1 MYAEAARPRRVLGV
15 LPLNDADIPAPARR
29 GRVYA
34 TLPTDVTLPFGLHVN
49 ADWLLNISRG
59 GIREIE
65 DNAWQREIVNRLAD
79 VLTMFLDWV
88 SRTFSEPA
96 AIRAAFRALA
106 PPSPERSVVEAFL
119 AEEGWQSKLRG
130 CLEDAAVFPAWT
142 GETSRMGFA
151 KPSDAIVPPTP
162 LAEAFA
168 EEPDLRPSALLKG
181 PVLMTKLLGSGALDL
196 LEQVGLLAE
205 ASPAELE
212 SAWPDGCKRWWRAL
226 AGEQENRRRLLF
238 RIWAA
243 VAELAS
249 EDRWQEVEF
258 PCIRTVTGKWLPVGE
273 VVFFNEAFP
282 SNREPGGTQTRDFI
296 QPLIPDANR
305 VPDKWIVALRQGA
318 AKETRERQRG
328 TLAQAWEWIEE
339 NARILD
345 LRQVVGNAISA
356 LVSSSEPDWSVLVPL
371 GFWARH
377 RNRADLLPLVL
388 VDSESGPKGM
398 PVGEAL
404 LADPYVEHGQG
415 RRRLFPES
423 PRISA
428 VYLEQDPRNADAGEW
443 RAFLE
448 KAGAKGALEVQSME
462 KRAGRYNRKQ
472 VEKFL
477 GLEVGESNNRGYT
490 LRDFD
495 IAPSLPAPEA
505 PEELRTVLAV
515 WIEDGRSTL
524 KEKGRR
530 KCSYFY
536 YDRHNRT
543 GNVASV
549 WSVKLSEL
557 AWVPC
562 NDGELRRPRGVL
574 PRPDPARE
582 GVPVAELS
590 SDLLSIL
597 EQEGVKF
604 GSAIPEATPLH
615 KLSMTGSRLDAEA
628 LAHLLHECREWV
640 TTDENRSSFAQ
651 AARELGIPSN
661 DGKRVPFDRIVRQV
675 GGGERLRG
683 AFGGWIVPL
692 DRIDEMLRMELEHSD
707 FPCRLPDT
715 TTGHQA
721 LAYLREVW
729 ARARSSSQGL
739 ANEVRD
745 VLPTAFAYCL
755 EDRDK
760 DASLSEQWE
769 AAMPQAAVFADR
781 EWIVLAETDDIYF
794 DDIEDRRFFPGQGRL
809 RTVTSGHLGN
819 SRSDQ
824 LRTAEALGLLRLSS
838 SVTWEWHVED
848 EAGPIA
854 GDWVSRFDL
863 ICRLLR
869 WVRRRERSESD
880 GTETENETGLRL
892 ICVREL
898 ALEVSVGKA
907 PAEHVPVNARL
918 HEGGL
923 TVAGRPILFGAD
935 AAKELLRHFSFGQ
948 RGGLAA
954 DLTGM
959 LAAIDNESD
968 FKLAADKFRRS
979 FAQDFDF
986 PAPFPSNLEREEP
999 TDADDDPPLS
1009 GSIVESNTGRQG
1021 GGEPESN
1028 WRTPSSGDSEH
1039 DKSGPPDVPA
1049 AIGVRVD
1056 TLETSKSGEAGSMGG
1071 SFTRDRALAQQNAL
1085 AEKLKSS
1092 LKGEISL
1099 DDDEASRAARTAGES
1114 GAHLGDEIYRDV
1126 AAQYER
1132 ESGREPEI
1140 GEPHQTGWD
1149 IRSVEP
1155 GDRDGP
1161 AHRGEGQ
1168 GMSVGRRRGGGA
1180 EPRSSAQ
1187 GVRRVGEADD
1197 GVVVSL
1203 RRGEG
1208 DDGDY
1213 EVLPIANPVRVA
1225 AKWIL
1230 CGKSWRMMAED
1241 PRRVASPST

>member
-1 MYAEAARPRRVLGV
+1 MAPVAAIRTGQAGEIAGQRCEADVNRRSFVDNLARVNRESYGTPEGSGTLRAFKQTFEHRWIYVFELVQNALDAGGRSLALRIAEDRDALTFQHDGDRSLREKDVEGLSKVFRSTKGASTVGFMGIGFKSVFSRFREARVSGWGWTFRYEITQVTGERYGDVQPDLLGAVIPIWDDAIATPEPGFTTRFELRRRTDDRADLKFDLAQFLPDDDRTMLAILAASRLERLEVNGRVWDLGIGEDPDGSLEATALSEGENHRWRIFPVVFEPTREAIARFLEHRSIQPTKEDREQVYAEAARPRRVLGV
-15 LPLNDADIPAPARR
+15 LPLNDADIPAPPRR

-79 VLTMFLDWV
+79 VLTMFLDWI

-106 PPSPERSVVEAFL
+106 PPSSERSVVEAFL
-119 AEEGWQSKLRG
+119 AEEGWRSRLRD
-130 CLEDAAVFPAWT
+130 CLEDAAVFPSWT

-168 EEPDLRPSALLKG
+168 EEPDLRPSVFLKG

-196 LEQVGLLAE
+196 LEQAGLLTE
-205 ASPAELE
+205 ASPAELA
-212 SAWPDGCKRWWRAL
+212 SAWPDGFKRWWRTL
-226 AGEQENRRRLLF
+226 TGEQENRRRLLF

-243 VAELAS
+243 VAELTS
-249 EDRWQEVEF
+249 KDRWQEVEF

-273 VVFFNEAFP
+273 VVFFNEALP
-282 SNREPGGTQTRDFI
+282 SNREPGGSQTRDFI

-305 VPDKWIVALRQGA
+305 VPDKWIVPEWPFLSREKCKEKKQLFDRSPLRQGA

-339 NARILD
+339 NARILG
-345 LRQVVGNAISA
+345 LQQVVGNAIST
-356 LVSSSEPDWSVLVPL
+356 LVSSPEPDWSVLVPL

-388 VDSESGPKGM
+388 VDSERGPKGM

-423 PRISA
+423 PGISA
-428 VYLEQDPRNADAGEW
+428 VYLEQGPRNAGAGEW

-462 KRAGRYNRKQ
+462 TRAGRYDQKQ
-472 VEKFL
+472 IEKFL

-505 PEELRTVLAV
+505 PEELRAVLAV

-582 GVPVAELS
+582 GVSVAELS

-651 AARELGIPSN
+651 AARELEIPSN

-729 ARARSSSQGL
+729 ARARSSSQGWRTRC
-739 ANEVRD
+739 ATCSPPH
-745 VLPTAFAYCL
+745 LPTVW
-755 EDRDK
+755 RITHP
-760 DASLSEQWE
+760 S
-769 AAMPQAAVFADR
+769 PN
-781 EWIVLAETDDIYF
+781 
-794 DDIEDRRFFPGQGRL
+794 
-809 RTVTSGHLGN
+809 SGK
-819 SRSDQ
+819 R
-824 LRTAEALGLLRLSS
+824 
-838 SVTWEWHVED
+838 
-848 EAGPIA
+848 P
-854 GDWVSRFDL
+854 
-863 ICRLLR
+863 C
-869 WVRRRERSESD
+869 RRRRSLRIGS
-880 GTETENETGLRL
+880 GLSWRRPTTL
-892 ICVREL
+892 TSTTLKTV
-898 ALEVSVGKA
+898 VS
-907 PAEHVPVNARL
+907 
-918 HEGGL
+918 
-923 TVAGRPILFGAD
+923 
-935 AAKELLRHFSFGQ
+935 
-948 RGGLAA
+948 
-954 DLTGM
+954 
-959 LAAIDNESD
+959 
-968 FKLAADKFRRS
+968 
-979 FAQDFDF
+979 F
-986 PAPFPSNLEREEP
+986 PARAGCER
-999 TDADDDPPLS
+999 
-1009 GSIVESNTGRQG
+1009 
-1021 GGEPESN
+1021 
-1028 WRTPSSGDSEH
+1028 
-1039 DKSGPPDVPA
+1039 
-1049 AIGVRVD
+1049 
-1056 TLETSKSGEAGSMGG
+1056 
-1071 SFTRDRALAQQNAL
+1071 
-1085 AEKLKSS
+1085 
-1092 LKGEISL
+1092 
-1099 DDDEASRAARTAGES
+1099 
-1114 GAHLGDEIYRDV
+1114 
-1126 AAQYER
+1126 
-1132 ESGREPEI
+1132 
-1140 GEPHQTGWD
+1140 
-1149 IRSVEP
+1149 
-1155 GDRDGP
+1155 
-1161 AHRGEGQ
+1161 
-1168 GMSVGRRRGGGA
+1168 
-1180 EPRSSAQ
+1180 
-1187 GVRRVGEADD
+1187 
-1197 GVVVSL
+1197 
-1203 RRGEG
+1203 
-1208 DDGDY
+1208 
-1213 EVLPIANPVRVA
+1213 
-1225 AKWIL
+1225 
-1230 CGKSWRMMAED
+1230 
-1241 PRRVASPST
+1241 